1 MAFSLFFPLGYVL
14 APISSI
20 ATYIIC
26 YFTGRGIG
34 YIVDKIINGNK
45 KLEFINKNSIITE
58 KIQNYLIKIIQN
70 QLDENIIKEKIII
83 YNKENFDNKIEKIKN
98 KVLEKNYLKKL
109 QKIITKNFNIL
120 LVGCTN
126 ARKSIVINEFLKLNN
141 DKKAKESEDGPT
153 ETVDF
158 TSYKGIN
165 NNKTYTLYDT
175 ME

>member
-58 KIQNYLIKIIQN
+58 KIQNYFIK
-70 QLDENIIKEKIII
+70 KYKI
-83 YNKENFDNKIEKIKN
+83 NLMKI
-98 KVLEKNYLKKL
+98 L
-109 QKIITKNFNIL
+109 
-120 LVGCTN
+120 
-126 ARKSIVINEFLKLNN
+126 
-141 DKKAKESEDGPT
+141 
-153 ETVDF
+153 
-158 TSYKGIN
+158 
-165 NNKTYTLYDT
+165 
-175 ME
+175 